1 MVWSQFWQ
9 EVCVF
14 RPWWRGSVW
23 CCDDEEMMMR
33 GRSMA
38 PLKALPVSVEGA
50 PLWCEMRH
58 LTRHQ
63 QPKLYLRINVR
74 LSNMPRGGKEHDGMA
89 HPLKTTSTATANSWV
104 ETWSV
109 IVPAFLCGLIVT
121 IMLLW
126 ELLYT
131 AILTL
136 RRNWYF
142 HIDAS
147 INLLQLLVASLSSR
161 SSQCCQHCWHD
172 VPEVAFDP
180 LNSTSPK
187 PKPTTRV
194 YWCPSWTMNVRQF
207 HTRGTEANSSRNNV
221 GWNGV
226 RDFFS
231 YLWCPEN

>member
-1 MVWSQFWQ
+1 
-9 EVCVF
+9 
-14 RPWWRGSVW
+14 
-23 CCDDEEMMMR
+23 MMR
-33 GRSMA
+33 
-38 PLKALPVSVEGA
+38 KW
-50 PLWCEMRH
+50 WCEEDQWH
-58 LTRHQ
+58 PL
-63 QPKLYLRINVR
+63 R
-74 LSNMPRGGKEHDGMA
+74 LSQLVWKVLLSGVKWGTSPDTSSQNCIFVSMWGYPICPEGERNMTEWFTHW
-89 HPLKTTSTATANSWV
+89 KTTSTATANSWV